1 MTKGCSIINDIDIK
15 ENPAQIVKE
24 RCSISQEMIINSES
38 TSKLNTEW
46 TTELKIVRISNKNNF
61 IIVTLNITL
70 LFQILM
76 KLRLMDKEFLIF

>member
-1 MTKGCSIINDIDIK
+1 MTKGCSIINHIDIK

-46 TTELKIVRISNKNNF
+46 TTELKIVRISNINNF

-76 KLRLMDKEFLIF
+76 KLRLMYKEFLIF